1 MEEDYKTLGLTEPTK
16 TVTDPDDKES
26 DEILLKELAESLDDN
41 EATGDNVKTQ
51 LADIVNKR
59 WGKKLSPEKI
69 KNFLGKYKTP
79 ANSCTDL
86 VTARTEN
93 EIWVQLNASKKK
105 ADLQVANI
113 QQNLQKIAI
122 ATVHT
127 ANDLLE
133 TKTGAKVDYNK
144 LVTNM
149 IDSIALL
156 GHASHELTVLRRRRI
171 QPALK
176 QEYAALCSMDIP
188 PSKYLFGDDLAK
200 RLRDIKETSKISQA
214 FMATRGG
221 KLQRQNNTQPR
232 FNPAKPYR
240 SYKGHFLGKG
250 QPKYRKR
257 KHPSFA
263 EQHEKS

>member
-1 MEEDYKTLGLTEPTK
+1 MEEDYKTLGLPEPTK
-16 TVTDPDDKES
+16 KVTAPDDKES

-41 EATGDNVKTQ
+41 EATGENVKTQ

-69 KNFLGKYKTP
+69 KNVLGKYKTP
-79 ANSCTDL
+79 ANCTDL
-86 VTARTEN
+86 VTTRTEN
-93 EIWVQLNASKKK
+93 EIWVQLNASQKK

-113 QQNLQKIAI
+113 QQNLQKIAV

-133 TKTGAKVDYNK
+133 AKTGAKVDHNK

-156 GHASHELTVLRRRRI
+156 GHASHELTVLRRWRL

-176 QEYAALCSMDIP
+176 QEYASALCSMDIP

-200 RLRDIKETSKISQA
+200 RLRDIKETNKISQN
-214 FMATRGG
+214 FMTTLGG
-221 KLQRQNNTQPR
+221 KCQRQNNTRPR
-232 FNPAKPYR
+232 FNPAKPYM
-240 SYKGHFLGKG
+240 SYKGHFLRKG

-263 EQHEKS
+263 EQHEKP